1 MTETEW
7 HTRIDWLIVWDDD
20 SRVLALKTELV
31 GRVEPD
37 KPGQALA
44 ALRKQTGIDA
54 AVLRLSGAETDETA
68 RIVRC
73 TLVAAPRT
81 GETSLRKGH

>member
-7 HTRIDWLIVWDDD
+7 QTWIDWLIVWDDD
-20 SRVLALKTELV
+20 TRVLALKAELV

-44 ALRKQTGIDA
+44 ALRKQSGIDA
-54 AVLRLSGAETDETA
+54 SSG
-68 RIVRC
+68 RWRC
-73 TLVAAPRT
+73 SRRPS
-81 GETSLRKGH
+81 GELC